1 VNMDVKRAST
11 DHPINEL
18 LAERWSPY
26 GFKDQPVALAD
37 ICSLFEAARWAP
49 SSYNEQPWSFFLAT
63 KEEPEEFERLL
74 SCLVEANQAWA
85 KAAPVL
91 ALTVV
96 SLRFSRNQKE
106 NRAAVHDLGL
116 AAENLVVEAT
126 ARGLCVHQ
134 MIGILPDK
142 ARELYKIPADCEAW
156 TAIAIGYKADPSS
169 LPEALKERDL
179 APRRRKPLSEFVFAG
194 KWGSPSPLVSKRDG

>member
-1 VNMDVKRAST
+1 MNEKKAST
-11 DHPINEL
+11 DYPINEL

-26 GFKDQPVALAD
+26 GFEDRPVALD
-37 ICSLFEAARWAP
+37 DLRSLFEAARWAP
-49 SSYNEQPWSFFLAT
+49 SSYNEQPWSFFVAT
-63 KEEPEEFERLL
+63 KDDPEEFGQLL

-91 ALTVV
+91 ALGVV
-96 SLRFSRNQKE
+96 SLRFLRNNKE

-126 ARGLCVHQ
+126 SRGLYVHQ

-142 ARELYKIPADCEAW
+142 AREVYKIPAHFEAW
-156 TAIAIGYKADPSS
+156 TAMAIGYKADPAK

-179 APRRRKPLSEFVFAG
+179 APRQRKPLSQFVFAG
-194 KWGSPSPLVSKRDG
+194 QWGDPSPLVPNRDG